1 MTAEVFR
8 YSYRVTYSVCT
19 VGNHI
24 YYGRYLD
31 VLEAARGEFF
41 RHLGVTFVQL
51 QEQGAIFPVIECRL
65 RYRGAARY
73 DDLLTIEIWLT
84 ELGRIRQTFNYR
96 ILNQEGR
103 ELVEAAT
110 VHACTDL
117 EDNPRRVP
125 EALATALQPYLHGT
139 AN

>member
-8 YSYRVTYSVCT
+8 HVYRVPYSVCT

-31 VLEAARGEFF
+31 LLEAARGEFF
-41 RHLGVTFVQL
+41 RHLGLTLLQL
-51 QEQGAIFPVIECRL
+51 QEQGVIFPVIECRL
-65 RYRGAARY
+65 QYRGTARY

-84 ELGRIRQTFNYR
+84 DLGRIRQTFNYR

-103 ELVEAAT
+103 ELVEAMT

-117 EDNPRRVP
+117 HDKPRRVP
-125 EALATALQPYLHGT
+125 PALVAALQPYLHVSAT
-139 AN
+139 